1 MRVLVTGANGLIGSA
16 ICARLV
22 TEGHDIRSVVRHD
35 AAPGLHRGRNI
46 VLDIARAIRA
56 GDWLAH
62 LQGVDAV
69 VNCAGSLQRSSRDD
83 LQAIHDRAAAALFEA
98 CEQVGVS
105 KVIHFSAIGVDRD
118 QPSEFSATKLA
129 GDDALAQRDLDWI
142 ILRPSV
148 VLGRAVFG
156 ASAMFR
162 GLAALPVLPTM
173 PDTGRLQVVQL
184 DDVVSTVS
192 FFLRPGS
199 PARLAVDLA
208 GPDALT
214 VGDVVALYRLWLGWP
229 LQRSFTLPGWAAD
242 LLYRLG
248 DFAGLLGWRS
258 PMRTNAAR
266 EITRGATG
274 DPDRW
279 SALTGIAPTSLAS
292 ALTAAPATV
301 QDKWF
306 AGLYFVKPVIFVV
319 LPLFWIMTGVIS
331 LTIGWHIG
339 IDLLDNTAVSALSA
353 PAVVAGA
360 IADITVG
367 AMIAW
372 RRTSRAGLWGA
383 IAVSLFYAIA
393 GTILRPD
400 LWAEPLGPFLKILPI
415 LVLHFAALAILE
427 ER

>member
-1 MRVLVTGANGLIGSA
+1 
-16 ICARLV
+16 
-22 TEGHDIRSVVRHD
+22 
-35 AAPGLHRGRNI
+35 
-46 VLDIARAIRA
+46 
-56 GDWLAH
+56 
-62 LQGVDAV
+62 
-69 VNCAGSLQRSSRDD
+69 
-83 LQAIHDRAAAALFEA
+83 
-98 CEQVGVS
+98 
-105 KVIHFSAIGVDRD
+105 
-118 QPSEFSATKLA
+118 
-129 GDDALAQRDLDWI
+129 
-142 ILRPSV
+142 
-148 VLGRAVFG
+148 
-156 ASAMFR
+156 MFR

-199 PARLAVDLA
+199 PTRLAVDLA

-214 VGDVVALYRLWLGWP
+214 MDDVIALYRLWLGWP
-229 LQRSFTLPGWAAD
+229 PQRSFTLPDWAAG
-242 LLYRLG
+242 LLYRHG
-248 DFAGLLGWRS
+248 DFAGWLGWRS
-258 PMRTNAAR
+258 PMRTNVAR

-279 SALTGIAPTSLAS
+279 ITLTGIIPTSLAS
-292 ALTAAPATV
+292 ALTATPATV

-306 AGLYFVKPVIFVV
+306 ARLYFVKPAIFVV
-319 LPLFWIMTGVIS
+319 LPLFWIMTGIIS
-331 LTIGWHIG
+331 LTIGWNIG
-339 IDLLDNTAVSALSA
+339 IDLLDNTAVSAMSA

-360 IADITVG
+360 IADMAVG

-383 IAVSLFYAIA
+383 IAVSLFYAVA

-400 LWAEPLGPFLKILPI
+400 LWAEPLGPFLKIMPI

>member
-1 MRVLVTGANGLIGSA
+1 MKVLVTGANGLIGSA

-22 TEGHDIRSVVRHD
+22 TEGHDIRGVVRHD
-35 AAPGLHRGRNI
+35 AAPGLHRGESI
-46 VLDIARAIRA
+46 VLDMSQAIRA

-62 LQGVDAV
+62 LEGVDAV

-83 LQAIHDRAAAALFEA
+83 PRAVHDRAATALFEA
-98 CEQVGVS
+98 CEQAGVC
-105 KVIHFSAIGVDRD
+105 KVIHFSAIGVERD

-148 VLGRAVFG
+148 VLGRPVFG

-173 PDTGRLQVVQL
+173 PNTGRLQVVQL

-199 PARLAVDLA
+199 PTRLAVDLA

-214 VGDVVALYRLWLGWP
+214 MGEVIALYRLWLGWP
-229 LQRSFTLPGWAAD
+229 PQRSFTLPDWAAG
-242 LLYRLG
+242 LLYRHG
-248 DFAGLLGWRS
+248 DFAGWLGWRS
-258 PMRTNAAR
+258 PMRTNVAR

-279 SALTGIAPTSLAS
+279 TTLTGIIPTSLAS
-292 ALTAAPATV
+292 ALTAAPATI
-301 QDKWF
+301 QDRWF
-306 AGLYFVKPVIFVV
+306 ARLYFIKPAIFVV
-319 LPLFWIMTGVIS
+319 LPVFWITTGVIS
-331 LTIGWHIG
+331 LSIGWNIG

-360 IADITVG
+360 IADMAVG

-383 IAVSLFYAIA
+383 IAVSVFYAVA

-400 LWAEPLGPFLKILPI
+400 LWSEPLGPFLKILPI